1 MAVLIL
7 HREGPRTRY
16 DGTLVQTPRSGS
28 DRVGTY
34 AEVVDSA
41 STPTIGPAPEV
52 IATDASS
59 DKDVLS
65 VISDRSYVNRDSAM
79 AQSEDNAVD
88 TRLAQNIP
96 VFIHLVAVETS
107 FVDGW
112 EDWLDVALVDGSV
125 PEEQTGYELD
135 DGQSVSD
142 VSLYEIETSMR
153 DAVQL
158 GKAQRS
164 LEEAGGDTTLARA
177 IQYVHPDV
185 EAPISLFSRYIHAD
199 SDYALYRPGAI
210 FQTTIAGLVSARGDI
225 FDADTHLSQAG
236 ITPK

>member
-1 MAVLIL
+1 MSVVIL
-7 HREGPRTRY
+7 HKTSPDPQYGHTF
-16 DGTLVQTPRSGS
+16 VQTARSRS

-34 AEVVDSA
+34 AE
-41 STPTIGPAPEV
+41 I
-52 IATDASS
+52 IDASS
-59 DKDVLS
+59 DDGVDVVGAEQS
-65 VISDRSYVNRDSAM
+65 AASIQQIIQERGYVEADPVSATGNERD
-79 AQSEDNAVD
+79 VRR
-88 TRLAQNIP
+88 RLREHDP

-107 FVDGW
+107 FVGGW
-112 EDWLDVALVDGSV
+112 EDWLGVALVDGSV
-125 PEEQTGYELD
+125 PAEQPGYELD

-164 LEEAGGDTTLARA
+164 LEAAGGDTTLARA
-177 IQYVHPDV
+177 IQYVHPEV

-199 SDYALYRPGAI
+199 SEYALYRPSAI

-225 FDADTHLSQAG
+225 FDPDTHLPEAG
-236 ITPK
+236 ITSK